1 MNGESLVLRAI
12 GRYAAESRVALQSGG
27 ETLTYRQLYDKAQAL
42 AALLRGKKTNR
53 LGILLDNGMEWCI
66 ADIACIMAGIVTVP
80 LPPFF
85 TESQRQHALQ
95 VTGAD
100 TLLTW
105 QAGEWGF
112 LALENEAAFLPE
124 HTAKVT
130 FTSGTTGQ
138 PKGVCLSQAGMEQ
151 VAESLLAVIG
161 AEKAKRHLALLPL
174 AVLLENVAGFYA
186 TLLAGGCY
194 VVEPFAALGYRG
206 MQPDGA
212 VIMQHL
218 ATQRITSCILVPEL
232 LRSLVTS
239 MERQP
244 VALPDLCFAAV
255 GGAKVSPLLLQRAQA
270 LGLPVYEGYGLSE
283 SASVVAV
290 NTPEHGKAGS
300 VGRILPHIRCH
311 IAARELVL
319 EQPALLG
326 YAGEDVH
333 RGNYATGD
341 IVRLDAEGYLF
352 IEGRKRNV
360 LITSHGRNISPEW
373 PESELLA
380 QPEIAQA
387 LVIGEAQP
395 FLAALLVPAHAE
407 ADLAAAVAAANT
419 RLPVYAQIAEW
430 HMVAPFTPQNGLLT
444 ANGRIRRAEAVA
456 HYDALIESIYA
467 FQGENHGVL

>member
-12 GRYAAESRVALQSGG
+12 GRYAAESRVALQSDG
-27 ETLTYRQLYDKAQAL
+27 EPLTYRQLYDKAQAL
-42 AALLRGKKTNR
+42 AALLRGKKTSR
-53 LGILLDNGMEWCI
+53 LGILLENGMEWCI

-85 TESQRQHALQ
+85 TESQRQHALR

-105 QAGEWGF
+105 QGEWRF
-112 LALENEAAFLPE
+112 LALENGAAFLPE

-138 PKGVCLSQAGMEQ
+138 PKGVCLSQTGMEQ

-161 AEKAKRHLALLPL
+161 AEKAQRHLALLPL

-194 VVEPFAALGYRG
+194 VVEPLAALGYRG

-212 VIMQHL
+212 VILQHL

-232 LRSLVTS
+232 LRNLVAS

-244 VALPDLCFAAV
+244 FTLPHLRFAAV

-290 NTPEHGKAGS
+290 NTPEYGKAGS

-311 IAARELVL
+311 IAARELAL

-326 YAGEDVH
+326 YAGEDEY

-395 FLAALLVPAHAE
+395 FLTALLVPAHAE
-407 ADLAAAVAAANT
+407 ADLTAAVAAANT

-430 HMVAPFTPQNGLLT
+430 RAVAPFTPQNGLLT
-444 ANGRIRRAEAVA
+444 ANGRIRRAEAIA
-456 HYDALIESIYA
+456 RYEALIESIYA
-467 FQGENHGVL
+467 FQGEKHGIL